1 MNGGVILKNSNFGWI
16 GFLCISIFVAFISG
30 CITSQDLN
38 RIISKDSNHTL
49 AQDLNQTFSQGG
61 ITFNYPSDWVN
72 APLGDDV
79 GGLSAAVNIGSL
91 KMPSPHHLTLYID
104 RENIS
109 SNTSIE
115 SVKEKY
121 KGISKNS
128 PAAYEFQVLSDTNR
142 TVNDLVVY
150 EVTSLEKDY
159 ASYQYIEYKHLMIL
173 TGKDGQVVY
182 YLEFVDHN
190 STFDNNRPLIDRI
203 INTIKIQ

>member
-1 MNGGVILKNSNFGWI
+1 MKKSDFRWVFLAILGLVF
-16 GFLCISIFVAFISG
+16 FVFVSG
-30 CITSQDLN
+30 YMISQDLN
-38 RIISKDSNHTL
+38 KISKDSNHSL

-61 ITFNYPSDWVN
+61 LTFNYPSDWVN
-72 APLGDDV
+72 ATLGDDI
-79 GGLSAAVNIGSL
+79 GGLSAAVNIGAL

-115 SVKEKY
+115 FVKEKY
-121 KGISKNS
+121 KGIDKNS
-128 PAAYEFQVLSDTNR
+128 PAAHKFQVLSDTKRIING
-142 TVNDLVVY
+142 LVVY

-159 ASYQYIEYKHLMIL
+159 ASYQFVEYKHLML
-173 TGKDGQVVY
+173 LMGKDGQVVY

-190 STFDNNRPLIDRI
+190 STFDNNRPMIDRI